1 MMTDAYRAVLAGLA
15 LALLAAAPAAAQDFY
30 RGKKLTILV
39 GSSAGGGYDAYAR
52 ALQRSFANHIPGKP
66 TVVVE
71 NMPGAGS
78 WTAVLHLDGAVP
90 ADGTTMTIFNA
101 GIITETITDPAS
113 AKKKLSDYAW
123 LGSISRDVR
132 TCYVWAGLGL
142 TGWED
147 LKRPKETTFGATG
160 VGSASFND
168 IVMLKN
174 LFGLNARPILGY
186 PGRSEVHLAIERG
199 ELDGECGSTAS
210 LPEAWLTQKKA
221 TMLLRLAALR
231 TPEVP
236 ESVPYAADLLQN
248 PDERAIFDILT
259 VANEVGRPFILS
271 KRVPADRLATLRAA
285 FDATMQD
292 PQFVAFATKQQL
304 PVIPMGGDEAE
315 RLIDRIYEVPPDVA
329 AKAKL
334 MITPAKPPA

>member
-1 MMTDAYRAVLAGLA
+1 MMTDACRAALAA
-15 LALLAAAPAAAQDFY
+15 LALLLLQIGAPAAAQDFY
-30 RGKKLTILV
+30 RGKKITFLV

-52 ALQRSFANHIPGKP
+52 AFQRFFASHIPGKP
-66 TVVVE
+66 TIVVE

-78 WTAVLHLDGAVP
+78 WTSVLHLDSAAP
-90 ADGTTMTIFNA
+90 PDGTTMTIFNA
-101 GIITETITDPAS
+101 GIITETITDPAN

-132 TCYVWAGLGL
+132 TCYVWSGLGL
-142 TGWED
+142 KSWED
-147 LKRPKETTFGATG
+147 MKRPKETSFGATG
-160 VGSASFND
+160 VGSASYND

-210 LPEAWLTQKKA
+210 LPEAWLKEHKA

-236 ESVPYAADLLQN
+236 ESVPYAKDLLKS
-248 PDERAIFDILT
+248 EEEKAIFDILT

-271 KRVPADRLATLRAA
+271 KRVPAERLAILRKA
-285 FDATMQD
+285 FDETMQD
-292 PQFVAFATKQQL
+292 KEFVAFATKQQL
-304 PVIPMGGDEAE
+304 PVIPMEGAEAE
-315 RLIDRIYEVPPDVA
+315 QLMARIYEVQPVVA

-334 MITPAKPPA
+334 MITPN